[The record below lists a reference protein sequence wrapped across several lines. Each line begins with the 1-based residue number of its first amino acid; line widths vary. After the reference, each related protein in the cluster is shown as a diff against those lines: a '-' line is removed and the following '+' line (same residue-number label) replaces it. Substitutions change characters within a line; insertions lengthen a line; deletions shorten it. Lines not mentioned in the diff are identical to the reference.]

1 MIRAVRFK
9 NYKVLRDTTLP
20 LGKFTLLIGPN
31 GSGKSTAISAFRKA
45 VNLEP
50 GGPSQLIA
58 SAGSRMGEQ
67 VEIVVEWGEPR
78 SGVAL
83 TTRWNNAGP
92 VGPVVT
98 GPAGSTDELTRF
110 AIGELR
116 RVRVYSFDA
125 THLAAPVQSQPDI
138 EIGETGGGLAGVLDR
153 LRDQHPERFEAL
165 NAELAR
171 WLPEFDKV
179 LFDTVGAGVKEIFL
193 RDRATKHRIPARD
206 VSQGTL
212 LALGILTIAY
222 LPDPPPIAGFE
233 EPDRGIHPR
242 LLRDVRDAM
251 YRLAYP
257 AEYGESRPPV
267 QVIATTHSPYMLDL
281 FRDHLEEVVIAEKRG
296 NEAKFEPLSQRPDL
310 EKVLHEAQLSDAW
323 FTGVLGGVPTDG

>member
-1 MIRAVRFK
+1 MIKALRFQ

-45 VNLEP
+45 LTSEP
-50 GGPSQLIA
+50 SGPSQLIA
-58 SAGSRMGEQ
+58 SASAPPGQ
-67 VEIVVEWGEPR
+67 DVTVEVQWGEPYR
-78 SGVAL
+78 ATL
-83 TTRWNNAGP
+83 TARWTANGP
-92 VGPVVT
+92 VGHSINAPGGAT
-98 GPAGSTDELTRF
+98 GPLVQALRDELS
-110 AIGELR
+110 

-125 THLAAPVQSQPDI
+125 THLAATVQSQP
-138 EIGETGGGLAGVLDR
+138 EMALGETGMGLAGVLDR
-153 LRDQHPERFEAL
+153 LRDQHPERFDAL

-179 LFDTVGAGVKEIFL
+179 LFDTVGPGQKAIFL
-193 RDRATKHRIPARD
+193 RDRASGHRIPAWD

-222 LPDPPPIAGFE
+222 LPDPPPVAGFE

-242 LLRDVRDAM
+242 LLRDVRDAL

-257 AEYGESRPPV
+257 KDYGESRSPV

-281 FRDHLEEVVIAEKRG
+281 FREHLEEVVIADKRG
-296 NEAKFEPLSQRPDL
+296 NEAKFEPLAHRPDI
-310 EKVLHEAQLSDAW
+310 EKVLHDAQLSDAW
-323 FTGVLGGVPTDG
+323 FTGVLGGVPTE